1 VLRGV
6 LGEQAL
12 LLPGIGLYAVL
23 DYSVL
28 QRQREIGIRI
38 AVGAP
43 ATRVA
48 SIVVSAILA
57 MVSGGAV
64 CGMGLGLA
72 AAEYAQSL
80 FYEVKP
86 TEADVFMGV
95 LFTILGI
102 AALAA
107 TAPVAR
113 AVRID
118 PMTVL
123 KVE

>member
-1 VLRGV
+1 
-6 LGEQAL
+6 L
-12 LLPGIGLYAVL
+12 LLAGIGLYAVL

-28 QRQREIGIRI
+28 QRRREIGVRI

-48 SIVVSAILA
+48 TTVVSAIVA

-64 CGMGLGLA
+64 CGMGLGLTA
-72 AAEYAQSL
+72 AQYAQSL
-80 FYEVKP
+80 LYEVKA
-86 TEADVFMGV
+86 TETDVFMGV
-95 LFTILGI
+95 LFTILCI
-102 AALAA
+102 TALAA
-107 TAPVAR
+107 IAPVAR